1 VIKVG
6 TLAKIRRLHLREGVP
21 IKEIERRT
29 GIARNTIKTWLRRG
43 QMVEPKYPSRVIAT
57 KLDDYAQQLVT
68 WLKADAH
75 RGKRDRRTVKL
86 MYEELAA
93 QGYQGG
99 YGRVAAFARRWR
111 KEQAGSANKGAFVPL
126 KFALG
131 EAFQFDWSTE
141 YAFVGGLRRRLEV
154 AHTKLCAS
162 RAFWL
167 VAYPTQSHEMLFD
180 AHARAFAAFGG
191 VPQRG
196 IFDNAK
202 SVVIDRDAYGE
213 GLHRWND
220 ELKELAEACGFTPRL
235 CRPYRAKTKGKVER
249 FNSYLKGSFVVPL
262 AATLDAGGLK
272 LEAEI
277 ANVHV
282 RRWLDEVANAR
293 VHATTRAVPAV
304 RLAEERAV
312 MLAAPALKASPMV
325 PQRVA
330 LPVESLQHPLSV
342 YDELLEVA

>member
-1 VIKVG
+1 MIKVG

-29 GIARNTIKTWLRRG
+29 GIARNTIKSWLRRG
-43 QMVEPKYPSRVIAT
+43 QMVEPKYPARVMAT
-57 KLDDYAQQLVT
+57 KLDGFTEQLVI

-111 KEQAGSANKGAFVPL
+111 ESQAANANKAAFVPL

-167 VAYPTQSHEMLFD
+167 VAYPTQATKCCSMPMPGRSPPS
-180 AHARAFAAFGG
+180 AVCPSAA
-191 VPQRG
+191 
-196 IFDNAK
+196 
-202 SVVIDRDAYGE
+202 S
-213 GLHRWND
+213 
-220 ELKELAEACGFTPRL
+220 
-235 CRPYRAKTKGKVER
+235 
-249 FNSYLKGSFVVPL
+249 
-262 AATLDAGGLK
+262 
-272 LEAEI
+272 
-277 ANVHV
+277 
-282 RRWLDEVANAR
+282 
-293 VHATTRAVPAV
+293 TTT
-304 RLAEERAV
+304 
-312 MLAAPALKASPMV
+312 
-325 PQRVA
+325 
-330 LPVESLQHPLSV
+330 
-342 YDELLEVA
+342 